1 MLLLPI
7 PSLHDS
13 RGGQGMEQKE
23 GVGLGS
29 TSPNDRSS
37 AVASPGWQCHGWL
50 TNARCW
56 YARATATILRSTTTT
71 ILRSTTTVTIRSDK
85 LNSV

>member
-50 TNARCW
+50 TNARC
-56 YARATATILRSTTTT
+56 AHAAATILRSTTAA
-71 ILRSTTTVTIRSDK
+71 IRSDK
-85 LNSV
+85 LSSV